1 VNQTFELV
9 DRRRNNL
16 ICMRT
21 FFKFKK
27 FHEDNFKTMQYYLK
41 TVSLIGICVSLGR
54 PVYIKIHIHLREA
67 LMDEVC

>member
-1 VNQTFELV
+1 MFELV

-21 FFKFKK
+21 FFKFKD
-27 FHEDNFKTMQYYLK
+27 FHEDNFKSVQYYVK
-41 TVSLIGICVSLGR
+41 TVPLIRTCVLLGR

-67 LMDEVC
+67 LMDEGC